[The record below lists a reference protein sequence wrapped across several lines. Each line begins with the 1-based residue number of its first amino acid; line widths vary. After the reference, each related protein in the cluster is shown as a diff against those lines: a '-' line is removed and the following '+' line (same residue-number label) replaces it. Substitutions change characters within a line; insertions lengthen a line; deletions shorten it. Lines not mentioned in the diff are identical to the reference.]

1 VYVPASPDAFT
12 GISLQREGASLS
24 DHGQEKEATMVHL
37 QLEPTEAEVLRMVL
51 ESYLSDLRMEIA
63 DTDSMD
69 FREKLKAR
77 KMVLRKVVSMI
88 EEARKGVSA

>member
-1 VYVPASPDAFT
+1 
-12 GISLQREGASLS
+12 
-24 DHGQEKEATMVHL
+24 MVQL
-37 QLEPTEAEVLRMVL
+37 ELEPTDAEVLRLVV

-77 KMVLRKVVSMI
+77 KAVLRKIVTMI
-88 EEARKGVSA
+88 GETRSSV

>member
-1 VYVPASPDAFT
+1 
-12 GISLQREGASLS
+12 
-24 DHGQEKEATMVHL
+24 MVHL
-37 QLEPTEAEVLRMVL
+37 KLEPTEAEVLRMVL

-77 KMVLRKVVSMI
+77 KAVLRKIVTMI
-88 EEARKGVSA
+88 GETRNRV

>member
-1 VYVPASPDAFT
+1 
-12 GISLQREGASLS
+12 
-24 DHGQEKEATMVHL
+24 MVHL
-37 QLEPTEAEVLRMVL
+37 KLEPTEAEVLRMVL

-77 KMVLRKVVSMI
+77 KAVLRKIVTMI
-88 EEARKGVSA
+88 GETRTSV